1 MRTLSFLRLALTGT
15 VLTVA
20 LIASGCGSTT
30 SSSGGTTDTGTTEDT
45 GAGSDAASDT
55 GAGSDTATGDM
66 MGGDMMGG
74 DTMTGVSFSTI
85 YPKMAATCAASGCHT
100 TKDSKFSG
108 KLDLSA
114 QDTAYAALV
123 TSGTADG
130 ICGPTLRVKAG
141 DHANS
146 SLWIRLNPTATTC
159 GGADTGKMPSG
170 GTPYTTA
177 ELDAVAAWIDAG
189 AAK

>member
-45 GAGSDAASDT
+45 GTGSDATSDT
-55 GAGSDTATGDM
+55 STDTATGDT
-66 MGGDMMGG
+66 MGGDMMTG
-74 DTMTGVSFSTI
+74 DTMTGVSFSTV

-100 TKDSKFSG
+100 TKDAKFSG

-130 ICGPTLRVKAG
+130 VCGPTLRVKAG
-141 DHANS
+141 DHTNS
-146 SLWIRLNPTATTC
+146 SLWIRLTPTATTC

>member
-1 MRTLSFLRLALTGT
+1 MRTLSFLRLALTGA

-45 GAGSDAASDT
+45 GAGSDAAS
-55 GAGSDTATGDM
+55 SDTSTDTTTGT
-66 MGGDMMGG
+66 
-74 DTMTGVSFSTI
+74 DTTAGTDTTSGVSFSTI

-100 TKDSKFSG
+100 TKDAKFSG

-130 ICGPTLRVKAG
+130 VCGPTLRVKAG

-177 ELDAVAAWIDAG
+177 ELAAVAAWIDAG